1 MRFLFRPFAVG
12 RPAALILAVVGLAA
26 CSASGGGG
34 LLSGGSVAGKK
45 QYTLQDFAKS
55 SYCPP
60 VQIRGGTEA
69 MTIYERGHDN
79 EPAYV
84 RQQAS
89 ISRTAREC
97 SMAGNTLSVKV
108 GIAGRVVAG
117 PKGGAGTVTLPLRI
131 AITKQV
137 GGDGPLY
144 SNLFKVPVTVS
155 APDYSANYEQVF
167 PVSVD
172 IAPDDRNLIIYVGFD
187 EGK

>member
-1 MRFLFRPFAVG
+1 MRFPFGLFAVG
-12 RPAALILAVVGLAA
+12 RPAALILVVAGLAA
-26 CSASGGGG
+26 CSASGGG

-79 EPAYV
+79 EPNYV

-89 ISRTAREC
+89 ISRTARQC
-97 SMAGNTLSVKV
+97 SMTGNTLSIKV
-108 GIAGRVVAG
+108 GIAGRVIAG

-131 AITKQV
+131 AIIKQV
-137 GGDGPLY
+137 GGNGPLY

-155 APDYSANYEQVF
+155 APDYSADYEQVF
-167 PVSVD
+167 PVSLD
-172 IAPDDRNLIIYVGFD
+172 IAPDDRNLIVYVGFD
-187 EGK
+187 QGK